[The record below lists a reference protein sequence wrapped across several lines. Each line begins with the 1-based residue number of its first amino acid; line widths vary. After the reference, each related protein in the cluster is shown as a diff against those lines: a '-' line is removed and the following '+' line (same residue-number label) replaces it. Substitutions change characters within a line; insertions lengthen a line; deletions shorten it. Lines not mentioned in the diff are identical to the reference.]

1 MYKRGFGVSIK
12 RKIAAQKKRRKL
24 RVASRIKQGKV
35 ERVRVSV
42 FRSLKNI
49 YAQLID
55 DAAGKTIVSSSSL
68 ALQGIK
74 GDKKAIAH
82 AVGLE
87 LAKQAKEKSISTAVF
102 DRGRFLYHGRVQ
114 ALAEGLREGGL
125 QI

>member
-1 MYKRGFGVSIK
+1 MHKWSFSVSIK
-12 RKIAAQKKRRKL
+12 RKVAAQKKRRKL
-24 RVASRIKQGKV
+24 RVASRIKQGKS
-35 ERVRVSV
+35 EQIRVSV

-55 DAAGKTIVSSSSL
+55 DSSGKTIVSSSSIV
-68 ALQGIK
+68 LQNTK
-74 GDKKAIAH
+74 GDKKAIARV
-82 AVGLE
+82 VGLE
-87 LAKQAKEKSISTAVF
+87 LAKQAKEKNISTAIF